1 MKKLTIRILV
11 ISMLIV
17 ISTQCL
23 FAAETTTTTTTT
35 GSTTTT
41 GTKLPDY
48 EPYTKD
54 EFPIWSGKLRR
65 AESLFFGSFPLAF
78 PLVVLAYNLAVNLGA
93 PPVEDSAGIKTVLVQ
108 LGAAA
113 GVSFTIALTDFIIGE
128 VKGE

>member
-1 MKKLTIRILV
+1 MKKRTIRLVALILLMA
-11 ISMLIV
+11 IA
-17 ISTQCL
+17 TQGLC
-23 FAAETTTTTTTT
+23 AA
-35 GSTTTT
+35 TT

-48 EPYTKD
+48 EPYTAE

-65 AESLFFGSFPLAF
+65 AESLFFGSFPLAL

-93 PPVEDSAGIKTVLVQ
+93 PPVEENAGIKTALVQ

-128 VKGE
+128 VRGE

>member
-1 MKKLTIRILV
+1 MKKLTVL
-11 ISMLIV
+11 LLALL
-17 ISTQCL
+17 L
-23 FAAETTTTTTTT
+23 FAAIPVQSFCADTTATAETTGT
-35 GSTTTT
+35 S

-65 AESLFFGSFPLAF
+65 AESLFFGSFPLAL

-93 PPVEDSAGIKTVLVQ
+93 PPVEETAGIKTALVQ

-128 VKGE
+128 VRGE

>member
-1 MKKLTIRILV
+1 MNRMTVRILV
-11 ISMLIV
+11 VSLLVAISM
-17 ISTQCL
+17 QCL
-23 FAAETTTTTTTT
+23 FAAETATTTTTA
-35 GSTTTT
+35 GSTTAT

-78 PLVVLAYNLAVNLGA
+78 PLVALAYNLAVNLGA
-93 PPVEDSAGIKTVLVQ
+93 PPVEETAGIKTVLVQ